1 MGDKTRS
8 KLSLNTIHLEVQFKL
23 YQIKMNKFV
32 ALSALVLLVQIINA
46 SPVIENSEV
55 ERAIDSLKFASMSGP
70 ERKDRERRAAS
81 AYKSGLTCYN
91 QEGTSRRIE
100 LECDFLG
107 GASYCAKVTGPNV
120 SAKTCAIDMIADAFQ
135 ELSLTSAGCRTHG
148 DFTFCLCSGN
158 LCNA

>member
-1 MGDKTRS
+1 MGQTRPDFRC
-8 KLSLNTIHLEVQFKL
+8 LSIQYFWKATPNSI
-23 YQIKMNKFV
+23 IKMNTV
-32 ALSALVLLVQIINA
+32 AAITALVLLVQLINA

-70 ERKDRERRAAS
+70 ERQDRERRAAS
-81 AYKSGLTCYN
+81 AYRSGLTCYN

-100 LECDFLG
+100 LECDLLG